1 MQHYTKDGAPHAE
14 RAGLLAYVSK
24 GRGPAAALFYLV
36 VSASMGFFNKCL
48 LTTYS
53 FDFPM
58 VVLGFQMLAALLLL
72 LPLRLLGVIDNS
84 AITCEKCR
92 KITPV
97 TLLYSANVMFGLMSL
112 SKLNIPMYNTLKRMT
127 PVIVLLFGLTE
138 GKRPATNIAVAVGIT
153 TLGINSVSDWSP

>member
-1 MQHYTKDGAPHAE
+1 MSGMQHYTKDGAPHAE
-14 RAGLLAYVSK
+14 RAGLLAYASRGK
-24 GRGPAAALFYLV
+24 GPATVLFYLV

-53 FDFPM
+53 FEFPM

-72 LPLRLLGVIDNS
+72 PIRLLGVIDNS

-97 TLLYSANVMFGLMSL
+97 MLLYSANMMFGLMSL
-112 SKLNIPMYNTLKRMT
+112 SKLNIPMYTTLKRMT
-127 PVIVLLFGLTE
+127 SVIVLLFGLAE
-138 GKRPATNIAVAVGIT
+138 GKRPATNIVVAVGIT
-153 TLGINSVSDWSP
+153 TLGMSSDWSP